1 MALRAIV
8 KKKERNPVEILS
20 PQDYAQQE
28 VHPCSLDNKARHV
41 VAYLFRQRLLNL
53 LHSGSIYD

>member
-20 PQDYAQQE
+20 PQDYAQKE
-28 VHPCSLDNKARHV
+28 VHPCSLDNKTRYV
-41 VAYLFRQRLLNL
+41 VAHLFRPQLLNL
-53 LHSGSIYD
+53 LHSGAIYE